1 MDIPSVIAYAMDP
14 IKLSVFGII
23 VFFAS
28 LCFFSRFIKTDI
40 GWKRI
45 DYFWLLFGAI
55 GLVAACNVVKKD
67 WYETQVSLDR
77 GGVENLWRN
86 VVSVG
91 AKMGS
96 PDMCASAVI
105 DARPIPSARDERIRA
120 CTMFE
125 QYVIDRKADELTRI
139 RFYDALRLAGA
150 LKTQYK
156 DPEVINRL
164 TGLEKSFDELSKAE
178 KELRNHEFLL
188 EEAKGS
194 REFTYLF
201 PYLFVLAVAIRLA
214 KVRGEINL
222 SNRSREKQKAQAALT
237 TDATAPVMSAE
248 PVAIPPSTPS

>member
-1 MDIPSVIAYAMDP
+1 MDMPSVIAYAMDP
-14 IKLSVFGII
+14 IKLSAFGII

-28 LCFFSRFIKTDI
+28 LFFFSRFIKTDI

-45 DYFWLLFGAI
+45 DYFWLLFGAL

-105 DARPIPSARDERIRA
+105 DARPSPSARDERIRA
-120 CTMFE
+120 CTLFE

-139 RFYDALRLAGA
+139 RFYDTLRLAGA

-164 TGLEKSFDELSKAE
+164 TGLEKTFDELSKAE
-178 KELRNHEFLL
+178 KELRDHEFLL

-222 SNRSREKQKAQAALT
+222 SNLSRNKQKEQAVPAP
-237 TDATAPVMSAE
+237 ATAPVLSAE
-248 PVAIPPSTPS
+248 PVASPPSTPS